1 MNETNTHI
9 LVIKPG
15 TSDLFPNGV
24 ELPIVVG
31 THDLDWDVC
40 EGMLAPEGIVKLRQM
55 LKLRQ
60 PAADHSGYKP
70 IGVKNTDILRHGA
83 EIKLKGETVMA
94 LPTVDQVVA
103 KYIETRDEIKRRQA
117 ELDEKL
123 KTLKE
128 FQTKREQWLMSELNK
143 MGAKNVKT
151 PHGTV
156 YQTTTESVTM
166 ADWDSFFNYVQETQ
180 QFNLLTHAV
189 NKTAALEIMG
199 EERQNALP
207 PGVNY
212 VAIRTVN
219 VRKS

>member
-15 TSDLFPNGV
+15 TSPIFPKGAEIPV
-24 ELPIVVG
+24 VVG
-31 THDLDWDVC
+31 AHDLDWDVC
-40 EGMLAPEGIVKLRQM
+40 EEMLKPEGLAQLRQL
-55 LKLRQ
+55 LKSRQ
-60 PAADHSGYKP
+60 PATDDGKP
-70 IGVKNTDILRHGA
+70 IGVRNTDIQRSGA
-83 EIKLKGETVMA
+83 EIRLKGEQVMA

-117 ELDEKL
+117 ELDEEL
-123 KTLKE
+123 KVLKE
-128 FQTKREQWLMSELNK
+128 YQAKREQWLLGELNK
-143 MGAKNVKT
+143 IGAKNVKT

-166 ADWDSFFNYVQETQ
+166 GDWDSFFNYVQETQ

>member
-1 MNETNTHI
+1 MKTNTHI

-15 TSDLFPNGV
+15 AFDLFPNGV
-24 ELPIVVG
+24 ELPVVVG
-31 THDLDWDVC
+31 KHDLDWDVC
-40 EGMLAPEGIVKLRQM
+40 EEMLAPEGVARLRQI
-55 LKLRQ
+55 LKSRQ
-60 PAADHSGYKP
+60 SKADDSGRTP
-70 IGVKNTDILRHGA
+70 IGVKAAHIQRIGA
-83 EIKLKGETVMA
+83 EIRSKGEKIMA

-103 KYIETRDEIKRRQA
+103 KYIETRDEIKRRQT
-117 ELDEKL
+117 ELDEEL

-128 FQTKREQWLMSELNK
+128 FQAKREQWLMGELNK
-143 MGAKNVKT
+143 LGAKNVKT

-166 ADWDSFFNYVQETQ
+166 GDWDSFFAYVQETQ